1 MYLQVNTEP
10 SLSKSNSQLATKQ
23 YLTLLKNIICEYYK
37 TMIRENSITRFISI
51 DDYTGTTQFEA
62 QLHSYILF
70 YNSAECLP

>member
-51 DDYTGTTQFEA
+51 DDYTGTTQFEV
-62 QLHSYILF
+62 QLHSYNLF